1 MGLLSW
7 LSVMENNQKNRLL
20 CFITEEFSRDLFLE
34 SRDFFVLLIYIFH
47 YLLKWFKSP
56 SRLRIL
62 MKEIVIY
69 RRKAIEIHGST
80 CIACG
85 FDFEK
90 TYGTHGKGFIE
101 VHHIKPL
108 STYDGKEVNVDPYK
122 DLVPLC
128 ANCHRMV
135 HRNKDEVLTIEE
147 LKEIIE
153 SNRKRK

>member
-1 MGLLSW
+1 
-7 LSVMENNQKNRLL
+7 
-20 CFITEEFSRDLFLE
+20 
-34 SRDFFVLLIYIFH
+34 
-47 YLLKWFKSP
+47 
-56 SRLRIL
+56 

-122 DLVPLC
+122 DLVP
-128 ANCHRMV
+128 V
-135 HRNKDEVLTIEE
+135 K
-147 LKEIIE
+147 
-153 SNRKRK
+153 